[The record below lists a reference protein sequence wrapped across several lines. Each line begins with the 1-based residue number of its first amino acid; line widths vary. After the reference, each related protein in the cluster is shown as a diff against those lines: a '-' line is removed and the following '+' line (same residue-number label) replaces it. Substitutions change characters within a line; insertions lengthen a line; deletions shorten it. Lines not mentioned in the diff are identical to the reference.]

1 MEREEKKETEL
12 KKNLDVTDEDGLK
25 IAYDTEELE
34 IQFPQL
40 MRELSEK
47 KKSLK
52 IEGVD
57 YEIEQAKEEPKVSQ
71 DTNFCEDL
79 LNPGTID
86 FIRRCKEKEDALEIL
101 DYLLERNELNI
112 QDYNAL
118 KNRIKEEGGLEKIV
132 AECGGLKAPGYY
144 ERKFPRKINILN
156 TDQSKNEN
164 LD

>member
-12 KKNLDVTDEDGLK
+12 KKYLDVTDEDGLK
-25 IAYDTEELE
+25 IAYDVEELGS
-34 IQFPQL
+34 QFPQL

-47 KKSLK
+47 KSSLK

-71 DTNFCEDL
+71 DTNYCEDL
-79 LNPGTID
+79 LNPITID
-86 FIRRCKEKEDALEIL
+86 FIRRCTEKEDALEIL

-112 QDYNAL
+112 QDYNVL
-118 KNRIKEEGGLEKIV
+118 KNRIKKKGGLEKII
-132 AECGGLKAPGYY
+132 AECGGLKKPGYY
-144 ERKFPRKINILN
+144 ERKFSRKINILN
-156 TDQSKNEN
+156 ND

>member
-1 MEREEKKETEL
+1 MEREERKETEL
-12 KKNLDVTDEDGLK
+12 KKNVDVTDEDCLK

-34 IQFPQL
+34 SQFPQL

-52 IEGVD
+52 IKGVNF
-57 YEIEQAKEEPKVSQ
+57 EIEQIKEEPKVSQ
-71 DTNFCEDL
+71 DVNFCEDL
-79 LNPGTID
+79 LNPGAID
-86 FIRRCKEKEDALEIL
+86 FIRRCKKKDDALEIL

-112 QDYNAL
+112 QDYYAL
-118 KNRIKEEGGLEKIV
+118 KNRIEEEGGLEKIV
-132 AECGGLKAPGYY
+132 AECGGLKKPGYY
-144 ERKFPRKINILN
+144 ERKFQRKINRLN

>member
-12 KKNLDVTDEDGLK
+12 KKYLDVTDEDGLK
-25 IAYDTEELE
+25 IAYDVEELGS
-34 IQFPQL
+34 QFPQL

-47 KKSLK
+47 KSSLK
-52 IEGVD
+52 IKGVD

-79 LNPGTID
+79 LNPGAID
-86 FIRRCKEKEDALEIL
+86 FIRRCIEKEDALEIL

-112 QDYNAL
+112 QDYNVL
-118 KNRIKEEGGLEKIV
+118 KNRIKKKGGLEKII
-132 AECGGLKAPGYY
+132 AECGGLKKPGYY
-144 ERKFPRKINILN
+144 ERKFSRKINILN
-156 TDQSKNEN
+156 ND

>member
-25 IAYDTEELE
+25 IAYDKEELE
-34 IQFPQL
+34 GQFPQL
-40 MRELSEK
+40 MCELSEK

-71 DTNFCEDL
+71 DTNFCEEL
-79 LNPGTID
+79 LDPGAID
-86 FIRRCKEKEDALEIL
+86 FIRRCTEKEDALEIL
-101 DYLLERNELNI
+101 DYLLKRNELNI

-118 KNRIKEEGGLEKIV
+118 KNRIKEEGGLEKIID
-132 AECGGLKAPGYY
+132 EFGGLKKLGYY

-156 TDQSKNEN
+156 NDQSKNEN

>member
-12 KKNLDVTDEDGLK
+12 KKYLDVTDEDGLK
-25 IAYDTEELE
+25 IAYDVEELGS
-34 IQFPQL
+34 QFPQL

-47 KKSLK
+47 KSSLK
-52 IEGVD
+52 IKGVD

-79 LNPGTID
+79 LNPGAID
-86 FIRRCKEKEDALEIL
+86 FIRRCTEKEDALEIL

-112 QDYNAL
+112 QDYNVL
-118 KNRIKEEGGLEKIV
+118 KNRIKKKGGLEKII
-132 AECGGLKAPGYY
+132 AECGGLKKPGYY
-144 ERKFPRKINILN
+144 ERKFSRKINILN
-156 TDQSKNEN
+156 ND

>member
-25 IAYDTEELE
+25 IAYDKEELE
-34 IQFPQL
+34 SQFPQL

-71 DTNFCEDL
+71 DTNFCEEL
-79 LNPGTID
+79 LDPGVID
-86 FIRRCKEKEDALEIL
+86 FIRRCTEKEDALKIL
-101 DYLLERNELNI
+101 DYLLKRNELNI

-118 KNRIKEEGGLEKIV
+118 KNRIKEEGGLEKIID
-132 AECGGLKAPGYY
+132 EFGGLKKLGYY

-156 TDQSKNEN
+156 MDQSKNEN

>member
-1 MEREEKKETEL
+1 MKREVIKEKEL

-34 IQFPQL
+34 RQFPQL
-40 MRELSEK
+40 MGELSEK

-52 IEGVD
+52 IEGVN
-57 YEIEQAKEEPKVSQ
+57 YEIEQAKKELKVNQ
-71 DTNFCEDL
+71 DINYYEDL
-79 LNPGTID
+79 LNPNTID
-86 FIRRCKEKEDALEIL
+86 FIRRCTKKEDALEIL
-101 DYLLERNELNI
+101 DYLLKRNELNF

-118 KNRIKEEGGLEKIV
+118 KNRLKEEGGLKKII
-132 AECGGLKAPGYY
+132 AECGGLKTPGYY

-156 TDQSKNEN
+156 SDQSKNES

>member
-1 MEREEKKETEL
+1 MEREERKETEL
-12 KKNLDVTDEDGLK
+12 KKNVDVTDEDGLK

-34 IQFPQL
+34 SQFPQL

-52 IEGVD
+52 IKGVNF
-57 YEIEQAKEEPKVSQ
+57 EIEQIKEEPKVSQ
-71 DTNFCEDL
+71 DVNFCGDL
-79 LNPGTID
+79 LNPGAID
-86 FIRRCKEKEDALEIL
+86 FIRRCTKKEDALEIL

-118 KNRIKEEGGLEKIV
+118 KNKLEEEGGLEKIV
-132 AECGGLKAPGYY
+132 AECGGLKKPGYY
-144 ERKFPRKINILN
+144 ERKFQRKINILN
-156 TDQSKNEN
+156 ADQSKNEN

>member
-25 IAYDTEELE
+25 IAYDKEELE
-34 IQFPQL
+34 SQFPQL

-71 DTNFCEDL
+71 DTNFCEEL
-79 LNPGTID
+79 LDPGAID
-86 FIRRCKEKEDALEIL
+86 FIRRCTEKEDALKIL
-101 DYLLERNELNI
+101 DYLLKRNELNI

-118 KNRIKEEGGLEKIV
+118 KNRIKEEGGLEKIID
-132 AECGGLKAPGYY
+132 EFGGLKKLGYY

-156 TDQSKNEN
+156 MDQSKNEN